1 MGDRVAPYASGAKD
15 RKPIGLPRAAPLVQ
29 VTPPPGT
36 MIQGGKPSLASIP
49 KTAQNSVQPK
59 RSRVSPDPPPSSTQP
74 SVLSPTPEDQQL
86 STPAG
91 MQRPRTFETGTTD
104 QPTASTLIRYNSIG
118 GEDAA
123 AIAAAAGLPDPS
135 QRLSAASDAAA
146 ERGESVSPDLMAT
159 DSPEHRIGRLE
170 IEKVKQRY
178 SKLAKERCAKAMAE
192 AAERAKRVKAN
203 RRQLPPGVWYGFH
216 LFWPREVLEGRK
228 TELDKMDDH
237 NFLKRVQQLM
247 SDERVVETFAFFDAD
262 SSGTISSRELRPLVQ
277 MVESAATT
285 AQVNDMVK
293 TLDINKDGEIDLW
306 EFCVAIQKRHEDIN
320 QADIDAEVDEAF
332 LLLFGGSPDVGE
344 AELRQVM
351 QGRCTTEEF
360 TDDEFEGVLRD
371 LEERGMSV
379 RDGKRIP
386 VERLRGHP
394 SFR

>member
-1 MGDRVAPYASGAKD
+1 MGDRVAPYPSGAKD

-178 SKLAKERCAKAMAE
+178 SKLAKVCRPQPPTVEGTCPIECPMEGTGPREGIPTSQSSAQSSAQE
-192 AAERAKRVKAN
+192 VRVK
-203 RRQLPPGVWYGFH
+203 
-216 LFWPREVLEGRK
+216 
-228 TELDKMDDH
+228 
-237 NFLKRVQQLM
+237 
-247 SDERVVETFAFFDAD
+247 S
-262 SSGTISSRELRPLVQ
+262 
-277 MVESAATT
+277 
-285 AQVNDMVK
+285 
-293 TLDINKDGEIDLW
+293 
-306 EFCVAIQKRHEDIN
+306 
-320 QADIDAEVDEAF
+320 
-332 LLLFGGSPDVGE
+332 
-344 AELRQVM
+344 
-351 QGRCTTEEF
+351 
-360 TDDEFEGVLRD
+360 
-371 LEERGMSV
+371 
-379 RDGKRIP
+379 
-386 VERLRGHP
+386 
-394 SFR
+394 